1 MISKNAGRLGTTLP
15 DVLGTT
21 ALVTRRVASGLLH
34 VMARC
39 DVTGLENVPSTG
51 ACLIVFNQL
60 SFFDTALV
68 PTIIPRPDITGPVA
82 RSYRRNW
89 FFRFLIE
96 AGGGVWIQRG
106 AGDRAAL
113 RTQLEALR
121 RGWMVGISPE
131 GQRSRT
137 GGLIRAKPGVA
148 FLAYRA
154 GVPILPMAFTNTAGI
169 GPALR
174 RLRRATV
181 SVRIGEPF
189 ELPPLGR
196 ADRKRQRQDA
206 ADLIM
211 CRLAL
216 LLPPEYRGVYA
227 DYPEVVDR
235 LPSVRRGTTPDHAAE

>member
-1 MISKNAGRLGTTLP
+1 MISKDTSRLDTTLP
-15 DVLGTT
+15 DVLGSTT
-21 ALVTRRVASGLLH
+21 RLTRCVVSRLLH

-39 DVTGLENVPSTG
+39 EVTGLENVPSTG
-51 ACLIVFNQL
+51 ACLIIFNQL
-60 SFFDTALV
+60 SFFDTAFV
-68 PTIIPRPDITGPVA
+68 PTIIPRPDVTGPVA
-82 RSYRRNW
+82 RSYRRNR

-106 AGDRAAL
+106 AGDRPAL
-113 RTQLEALR
+113 QAQLEALR
-121 RGWMVGISPE
+121 RGWIVAISPE

-137 GGLIRAKPGVA
+137 GGLIQAKPGVA
-148 FLAYRA
+148 FLAYRT

-169 GPALR
+169 GPALK
-174 RLRRATV
+174 RLRRTTV
-181 SVRIGEPF
+181 SIRIGEPF
-189 ELPPLGR
+189 QLPPPGK

-227 DYPEVVDR
+227 DCPEVVAR
-235 LPSVRRGTTPDHAAE
+235 LPVG

>member
-1 MISKNAGRLGTTLP
+1 MISKDNGRLDTTLP

-21 ALVTRRVASGLLH
+21 TLLTRRVVSRLLH
-34 VMARC
+34 VMARFE
-39 DVTGLENVPSTG
+39 VTGLENVPSTG

-68 PTIIPRPDITGPVA
+68 PTIIPRPDVTGPVS
-82 RSYRRNW
+82 RSYRSNP

-113 RTQLEALR
+113 QTQLEALR
-121 RGWMVGISPE
+121 RGWVVAMSPE
-131 GQRSRT
+131 GRRSRT

-154 GVPILPMAFTNTAGI
+154 GVTILPMAFTNTAGI
-169 GPALR
+169 GPALK

-189 ELPPLGR
+189 ELPPLGK

-227 DYPEVVDR
+227 DYPEFGDR
-235 LPSVRRGTTPDHAAE
+235 LPIG